1 MLYNF
6 REVLNIFTEV
16 TKIIMIFFFLLFKIN
31 FDALRKNSH
40 SPPPVIYLKTEQE
53 VFQDPWSEFS
63 TYSFWEQQLGKKHL
77 YEMVRSSI
85 WSARELAL
93 CLVIFL
99 YLIFCYLLQVALLAN
114 EYLSY
119 CQDILH
125 TVRKNELDEV
135 CLCLNNT
142 HSTLIDSKQC

>member
-1 MLYNF
+1 M
-6 REVLNIFTEV
+6 
-16 TKIIMIFFFLLFKIN
+16 TKIIVIFFLLLFKIN
-31 FDALRKNSH
+31 IDALRKNSH

-53 VFQDPWSEFS
+53 IFQDPWSEFS
-63 TYSFWEQQLGKKHL
+63 TYCLWEQQLGKKNP

-85 WSARELAL
+85 WSASELAL
-93 CLVIFL
+93 CLCDLFV
-99 YLIFCYLLQVALLAN
+99 LIFYRYLLQAVLLAN

-142 HSTLIDSKQC
+142 HSVDSKQC